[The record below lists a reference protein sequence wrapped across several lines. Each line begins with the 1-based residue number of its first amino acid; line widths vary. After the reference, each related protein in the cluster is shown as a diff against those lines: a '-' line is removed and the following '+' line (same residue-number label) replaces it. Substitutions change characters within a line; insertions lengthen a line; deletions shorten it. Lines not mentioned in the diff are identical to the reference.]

1 MIEWLII
8 GGGIHG
14 TYLSNLLTSETDVSP
29 DDIRVLEPHDR
40 PLELWHRHAHACGME
55 YLRSPATH
63 NVDIH
68 ILSLY
73 RFAKSALGS
82 DSHHFIPPY
91 NRPSRELFK
100 RHCESVIR
108 RRRLSRMRIK
118 GRARALTRLAGGIA
132 VETDHHRIPS
142 KRVLMCIGQ
151 TEASCWPDWS
161 IRAREDGAAIYHV
174 FDPDFNPAAPSPR
187 ERTVVVG
194 GGLTAVQTA
203 LYRART
209 APTPVVLLSPHG
221 LRKSNFDF
229 DPCWIGPKCM
239 RGFLSAGLEERRKL
253 IDTARLPGILPL
265 V

>member
-1 MIEWLII
+1 
-8 GGGIHG
+8 
-14 TYLSNLLTSETDVSP
+14 
-29 DDIRVLEPHDR
+29 
-40 PLELWHRHAHACGME
+40 
-55 YLRSPATH
+55 
-63 NVDIH
+63 
-68 ILSLY
+68 
-73 RFAKSALGS
+73 
-82 DSHHFIPPY
+82 
-91 NRPSRELFK
+91 
-100 RHCESVIR
+100 
-108 RRRLSRMRIK
+108 MRIK

-253 IDTARLPGILPL
+253 IDTARLPGTLPL
-265 V
+265 EVHGQAAAAIRDGRLRFQRGQVEAVRISNGSLLLSLDAGDIETDQIILATGFHPGRPAH